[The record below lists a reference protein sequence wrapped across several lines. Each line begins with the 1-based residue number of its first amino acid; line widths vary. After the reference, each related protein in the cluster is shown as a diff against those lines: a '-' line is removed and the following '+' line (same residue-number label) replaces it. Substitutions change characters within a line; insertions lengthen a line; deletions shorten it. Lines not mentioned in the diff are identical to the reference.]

1 VDLHPTCFYDRLIL
15 RRELILLAAAAA
27 GCGSGA
33 STRRLPASVFAA
45 ARLEA
50 RRDRPPRPGRGH
62 GHADDGSVFVEQ
74 ILHQAG
80 LRFGTDG
87 STRALWGYLR
97 TSQRV
102 VAAAEARP
110 GDVLFFDVWGTA
122 AEPACADHA
131 GIVEAV
137 DGDGRIGFIELRGGR
152 VRQSFVEPGRPTVRR
167 DPGGRVLNTFLRPKL
182 VGEPPGARHFA
193 GEMICGVARV
203 VHR

>member
-1 VDLHPTCFYDRLIL
+1 
-15 RRELILLAAAAA
+15 LAAAAAVVAA

-45 ARLEA
+45 ARIEA
-50 RRDRPPRPGRGH
+50 RRDPPARPGRGDE
-62 GHADDGSVFVEQ
+62 GAEFVQ
-74 ILHQAG
+74 QALHRAG

-97 TSQRV
+97 TSQRL
-102 VAAAEARP
+102 VAAEEARP

-131 GIVEAV
+131 GVVESV

-152 VRQSFVEPGRPTVRR
+152 VRRSFVEPARPTVRR

>member
-1 VDLHPTCFYDRLIL
+1 VDLHPTRFYDRLIH
-15 RRELILLAAAAA
+15 RVGLILLAAAVA
-27 GCGSGA
+27 GCGSAA

-45 ARLEA
+45 ARIEA
-50 RRDRPPRPGRGH
+50 RRDRPAGPGRGR
-62 GHADDGSVFVEQ
+62 GDEGSEFVQ
-74 ILHQAG
+74 QALHRAG
-80 LRFGTDG
+80 LHFGTDG

-97 TSQRV
+97 TSQRM
-102 VAAAEARP
+102 VAPAEARP

-131 GIVEAV
+131 GIVESV
-137 DGDGRIGFIELRGGR
+137 DRDGRIGFIELRGGR
-152 VRQSFVEPGRPTVRR
+152 VRRSFVEPGRPTVRR

-193 GEMICGVARV
+193 GEMICGAARV